1 LLFRLLKIPA
11 KLALLMYCR
20 NLRINNRALLYSK
33 GPLLIAAN
41 HPNSFL
47 DAIIIAT
54 LFKQPIYSLAR
65 GDAFKNKAA
74 YKLFSALNIM
84 PVYRISEGAE
94 NLGENYHTFDKCK
107 EIFKKNGIVLIF
119 SEGLCINEWKL
130 RKLKKGTARLAF
142 SSWEEGID
150 LTILPVGINYHSFS
164 SFGKNVQLNFG
175 NAFGWDSLERKKI
188 DGHTT
193 NAFNQ
198 KLTAELQQLVIEIDA
213 HEKELIKNRFQT
225 NLSPFK
231 KIVLYFPA
239 LAGKWVHAPLY
250 IPLQKISWSTTADTG
265 HYDSVLTGLLF
276 ILYPVYLLGVMSI
289 IYACRG
295 GWYSILPMLLLP
307 FLAWAYVQYKEA
319 FKN

>member
-1 LLFRLLKIPA
+1 MFRILKIPA
-11 KLALLMYCR
+11 RLALLIYCR
-20 NLRINNRALLYSK
+20 NLRVNNKAFFSTK

-65 GDAFKNKAA
+65 GDAFKNTLA
-74 YKLFSALNIM
+74 YTLLSALNIM

-164 SFGKNVQLNFG
+164 SFGKNVQVNFG
-175 NAFGWDSLERKKI
+175 NTFGWDSFQHKKI

-198 KLTAELQQLVIEIDA
+198 KLTVELQQLVIEIDSHETA
-213 HEKELIKNRFQT
+213 LIKNTFEKELST
-225 NLSPFK
+225 FK
-231 KIVLYFPA
+231 KTALSIPA
-239 LAGKWVHAPLY
+239 LLGKWLHAPLY
-250 IPLQKISWSTTADTG
+250 IPLQKISWSTTAGTG

-276 ILYPVYLLGVMSI
+276 ILYPFYLLGIMSI
-289 IYACRG
+289 LYAYFG
-295 GWYSILPMLLLP
+295 GWYSIVSLLLLP
-307 FLAWAYVQYKEA
+307 LLAWTFVQYKQA

>member
-1 LLFRLLKIPA
+1 MLFNILKIPA
-11 KLALLMYCR
+11 RLALLIYCR
-20 NLRINNRALLYSK
+20 NLRVNNNAFFSTK

-54 LFKQPIYSLAR
+54 LFNQPIYSLAR
-65 GDAFKNKAA
+65 GDVFKNKLA
-74 YKLFSALNIM
+74 YKLLSALNIM

-94 NLGENYHTFDKCK
+94 NLGENYNTFDKCK
-107 EIFKKNGIVLIF
+107 SIFKKNGIVLIF

-164 SFGKNVQLNFG
+164 AFGKNVQVNFG
-175 NAFGWDSLERKKI
+175 NTFKWDSFQYKKI

-198 KLTAELQQLVIEIDA
+198 KLTAELQALVIQIES
-213 HEKELIKNRFQT
+213 HETELIKNIFEKKI
-225 NLSPFK
+225 SPFK
-231 KIVLYFPA
+231 KLALSIPA
-239 LAGKWVHAPLY
+239 LMGKWTHAPLY
-250 IPLQKISWSTTADTG
+250 IPLQKISWSTTAGTG

-276 ILYPVYLLGVMSI
+276 ILYPFYLLGVMSI
-289 IYACRG
+289 VYACWG
-295 GWYSILPMLLLP
+295 GWYCALPVVLLP
-307 FLAWAYVQYKEA
+307 FFAWSFVQNKV
-319 FKN
+319 